1 MGLALALIV
10 MGLLIF
16 LDRLG
21 TGYGL
26 REGWP
31 WLVVALGI
39 GGILRNRTSVAA
51 WITTILGILILGAK
65 YYSIQFSIP
74 SIIKTYFLPVLL
86 IVIGLLW
93 LLRHKKDWF
102 QIRLRLPAPPSVGTG
117 AGRQGMRK
125 GVCYL
130 IMYFAIYSRSE
141 IFDWNSEFRNPQSEI
156 LRLE

>member
-10 MGLLIF
+10 MGVLIF

-31 WLVVALGI
+31 WLVVVLGI

-51 WITTILGILILGAK
+51 WITAVLGILILGAK

-74 SIIKTYFLPVLL
+74 SIMKTYFLPVLL

-93 LLRHKKDWF
+93 LLRHKKD
-102 QIRLRLPAPPSVGTG
+102 
-117 AGRQGMRK
+117 
-125 GVCYL
+125 
-130 IMYFAIYSRSE
+130 
-141 IFDWNSEFRNPQSEI
+141 
-156 LRLE
+156 